1 MQLRRSHVR
10 PPEPEPEPEPE
21 LEPEPAN
28 PNPNPNPNQVLR
40 PDLARVFS
48 GRFRSMAGMC
58 PEASYLPEGSVVC
71 CGNTSYRQ
79 RWCGPQRRH
88 QHACR
93 QAWRSLQPALQ
104 TLNRTLLM
112 ANLPPPAMRAVNRYN
127 RNHRTEQNY

>member
-1 MQLRRSHVR
+1 
-10 PPEPEPEPEPE
+10 
-21 LEPEPAN
+21 
-28 PNPNPNPNQVLR
+28 
-40 PDLARVFS
+40 
-48 GRFRSMAGMC
+48 MADMC

-71 CGNTSYRQ
+71 CGNTSSNRQ

-112 ANLPPPAMRAVNRYN
+112 ANLPPPTMWAVNRYN
-127 RNHRTEQNY
+127 RDHRTEQN